1 MLGVQG
7 FNPKVGLIVQSSC
20 LNPKLKTLEAFTA
33 FPQALAKDSVRFSSA
48 SSNPQP
54 VANNQSVSA
63 CPLTQ
68 NSTLPLKG
76 KNILVAITGGIAAYK
91 ACDLIR
97 LFQRQG
103 AEKVVAMMTPDAKKF
118 VSPLTLESL
127 TMNPVYIKN
136 LENTLDGVPTHIAMA
151 QQMDAMV
158 VIPTTANSLF
168 KLSHGASDNVLTST
182 ALTFSRKPLIIC
194 PAMNTRMWENP
205 LTQENLAKMAKLPN
219 VTIVPP
225 DSGLLACGE
234 TGAGKLAPVE
244 HISLYT
250 QKALSTESQKYQG
263 KTINLVGG
271 EFSDSNPD
279 AGVSNSVWRLKSND
293 TEAQTLALADGLFKQ
308 GAAVQVLLAGDENK
322 KEPNLR
328 PYPVMRM
335 KQMDLLAGNTL
346 PGLAPERHPLIWCG
360 PKSLPYG
367 LNVLSQNDLF
377 QNNLAPAQAI
387 VFENETQLCRE
398 LDAKFATR

>member
-7 FNPKVGLIVQSSC
+7 FNPKAGLIVQPAFLSS
-20 LNPKLKTLEAFTA
+20 KSKRLEAFTV
-33 FPQALAKDSVRFSSA
+33 FPPALAQDSVHFSAA
-48 SSNPQP
+48 SLNF
-54 VANNQSVSA
+54 VSEKPIST

-68 NSTLPLKG
+68 NNTLPLKG
-76 KNILVAITGGIAAYK
+76 KKILVAITGGIAAYK

-158 VIPTTANSLF
+158 IIPTTANSLF

-182 ALTFSRKPLIIC
+182 ALTFTRKPLLIC

-205 LTQENLAKMAKLPN
+205 LTQENLAKIAKLPN

-250 QKALSTESQKYQG
+250 QKALSPESQKYQG

-271 EFSDSNPD
+271 VFSVDNT
-279 AGVSNSVWRLKSND
+279 NSVWRLKSND
-293 TEAQTLALADGLFKQ
+293 TEAQTLALADSLFKQ
-308 GAAVQVLLAGDENK
+308 GASVGVMLVGDVNQ
-322 KEPNLR
+322 KEQHLR
-328 PYPVMRM
+328 PYPVMRIT
-335 KQMDLLAGNTL
+335 QMDLLAGNTL
-346 PGLAPERHPLIWCG
+346 PGLAPDKNPLIWCG

-367 LNVLSQNDLF
+367 LNVTAQNT
-377 QNNLAPAQAI
+377 LAPLQAI
-387 VFENETQLCRE
+387 VFENETQLLQE
-398 LDAKFATR
+398 LDGKLTSV